1 MKREFLTSLGIET
14 EQVDKIMAEHGKTI
28 NSYKADVEGK
38 TKEVDDLSKQLKD
51 RDKQL
56 EELGKKASG
65 NEDLQK
71 QITDLQEANKQ
82 AAKDYQD
89 KLNKQA
95 FEFALERSLAD
106 AQAKNP
112 KAVKALLNTEAIK
125 LDGDKLLGLEEQ
137 LKTLKE
143 SDSYLFAEAA
153 PALSGRQPHIPN
165 GSQQSTP
172 RAQLQKDYETAVQS
186 GDMPLAVALKN
197 KLFTMTEEE

>member
-1 MKREFLTSLGIET
+1 MKRDFLTELGLET

-28 NSYKADVEGK
+28 NSYKTDAEGK
-38 TKEVDDLSKQLKD
+38 AKEVDDLSKQLKD

-56 EELGKKASG
+56 EELSKKASG

-71 QITDLQEANKQ
+71 QIADLQEANKQ
-82 AAKDYQD
+82 TAKDYQD

-112 KAVKALLNTEAIK
+112 KAVKALLNAEAIK

-137 LKTLKE
+137 LKALKE
-143 SDSYLFAEAA
+143 SDSYLFAETT
-153 PALSGRQPHIPN
+153 PTLSGRKPHVPV
-165 GSQQSTP
+165 TP
-172 RAQLQKDYETAVQS
+172 GNKGITKEQFGQMSYTERVNLYNENPDLYNQL
-186 GDMPLAVALKN
+186 N
-197 KLFTMTEEE
+197 N